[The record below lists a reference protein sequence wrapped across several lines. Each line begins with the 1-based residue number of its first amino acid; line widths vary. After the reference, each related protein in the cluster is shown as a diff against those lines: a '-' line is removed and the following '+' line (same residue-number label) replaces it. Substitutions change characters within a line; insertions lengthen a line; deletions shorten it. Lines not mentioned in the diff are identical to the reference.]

1 VVPSSLLRG
10 RSPGKIKVGIAAE
23 SPLNSAPAMYMR
35 SSTRLWLVILW
46 YLVLV
51 FVCVACLLVLL
62 PKFCAAIASQPSALI
77 PVPFLFFA
85 AFEIVV
91 LVHHA
96 ARIIA
101 AQFLG
106 MRLLSFAFGPFALR
120 IVRGEVHVSCDNRR
134 NMLAGSSTFGPR
146 TLERL
151 RVRCAWFLAAGP
163 VAAIIFGLALL
174 LLAQMPDPLRDP
186 LKTLFL
192 GALALVGINLGVR
205 LLLPIALKRSAN
217 YGTMLADIAK
227 GKPTAEVLLLV
238 SGLTFEAQNG
248 LRPRQWPGKNLD
260 LALRLTE
267 HSDLPERATVC
278 LLAYYRSLDLGYQD
292 RAELFLDEA
301 IAKAKPPSLVAR
313 VMLEKAFS
321 EAYYRR
327 DAGRAKE
334 AFQQITDWSSIPH
347 HAWLRVSSAIAL
359 SEGKTDESQRQAR
372 EALEIVQSMAI
383 PHPLALEWLSNLAGL
398 TEQLPAA

>member
-1 VVPSSLLRG
+1 MRPRNRLVHRRV
-10 RSPGKIKVGIAAE
+10 KIKVGVAAE
-23 SPLNSAPAMYMR
+23 SPLHSAPAMHMR
-35 SSTRLWLVILW
+35 PSLRLCFLILW
-46 YLVLV
+46 YLVQV
-51 FVCVACLLVLL
+51 FICVACLLVLL
-62 PKFCAAIASQPSALI
+62 PKFSAAIAAQPSALI

-96 ARIIA
+96 ARIVA

-106 MRLLSFAFGPFALR
+106 MKLLSFAFGPFAIR
-120 IVRGEVHVSCDNRR
+120 IVRGEMHFSCDNRK
-134 NMLAGSSTFGPR
+134 NMLAGSSSFAPR

-151 RVRCAWFLAAGP
+151 RVRCAWFLASGP
-163 VAAIIFGLALL
+163 VAAILFGLL
-174 LLAQMPDPLRDP
+174 LLFLAQVPDPVRDP

-205 LLLPIALKRSAN
+205 LLLPIALKRTAN

-227 GKPTAEVLLLV
+227 GKPTAEVSLLL

-248 LRPRQWPGKNLD
+248 TRPRQWPGKNLD

-267 HSDLPERATVC
+267 HSDLPERATIC
-278 LLAYYRSLDLGYQD
+278 FLAYFRSLDLGYQE
-292 RAELFLDEA
+292 RADLFLDEA
-301 IAKAKPPSLVAR
+301 IAKAKAPSVISR

-321 EAYYRR
+321 EAYFRR
-327 DAGRAKE
+327 DASRANE
-334 AFQQITDWSSIPH
+334 AFQQVTDWSSIPH

-359 SEGKTDESQRQAR
+359 SEGRIDESQRQAR
-372 EALEIVQSMAI
+372 EALEIVQSM
-383 PHPLALEWLSNLAGL
+383 PVQNPLSLEWLLNLAGL
-398 TEQLPAA
+398 TEQLPISG